1 VILAAFALTLLGPLG
16 VAAGQAQ
23 PVIPENQN
31 RMRLDIDAVTPRVLG
46 AASETVTVT
55 GKVTNTGDRRID
67 DVQVQLQRG
76 ERLDSEAKLA
86 DARNQPTESARSS
99 FVTVSAALEPGQS
112 APVTLTAPVRTGST
126 SLHIDQPGIYPVL
139 VNVNGRPEY
148 GGRAR
153 LATASLVLPVLAVP
167 GNAPTAPPGG
177 PTRVGMLWPLIDQPH
192 QVPTTDGRLLLTD
205 DDLATSLTP
214 DGRLGGLVSAVEQ
227 VKTTDPAMLE
237 AICFAVDPDLLQT
250 VQLMTAGYR
259 VRTPGGVVD
268 GKGAEAAKEWLERV
282 RALTAGQCVL
292 PVPFA
297 DADLSA
303 LSRAGAVDLE
313 KLAVTAE
320 TIAAD
325 VLKPAQPLTGVLWPA
340 GGTLDQ
346 RTLFD
351 LAATGTTTVLTDS
364 AHVHN
369 LSGAGPY
376 GIGDTSA
383 QNKVLAVP
391 VDSLVSTLLADG
403 GYAPGAGGAPS
414 VQNGIAA
421 LTFRLA
427 FSGRAAPAANPL
439 LIAPPRRWAAS
450 PAELNLL
457 LGTLRQLISAGLAAP
472 QELGRAVSGTPRGTV
487 NGLDYTAG
495 DSGLELAPSIGSEV
509 ARVNA
514 TQRDFLAA
522 MAMDDRDKVDPRTLV
537 APLQYGLLRA
547 TSTAWRGRPEQAG
560 GAVDDVA
567 AQLDGLRSQV
577 TITNTGRPLTLAS
590 GNSPIPVLLSNA
602 MPVSVVVR
610 VRVADTP
617 GLRPGPVA
625 DMIIPARGAINRYL
639 PAEVARSGRF
649 TVDVSLATPGG
660 TALGSTT
667 RLELTSTA
675 YGSITLIITGTAAAA
690 LFLLVG
696 LRIYR
701 RVRAAR
707 RGEPETRVPAEGGA
721 D

>member
-1 VILAAFALTLLGPLG
+1 V
-16 VAAGQAQ
+16 
-23 PVIPENQN
+23 
-31 RMRLDIDAVTPRVLG
+31 G
-46 AASETVTVT
+46 AP
-55 GKVTNTGDRRID
+55 G
-67 DVQVQLQRG
+67 
-76 ERLDSEAKLA
+76 
-86 DARNQPTESARSS
+86 SA
-99 FVTVSAALEPGQS
+99 
-112 APVTLTAPVRTGST
+112 
-126 SLHIDQPGIYPVL
+126 
-139 VNVNGRPEY
+139 
-148 GGRAR
+148 
-153 LATASLVLPVLAVP
+153 
-167 GNAPTAPPGG
+167 
-177 PTRVGMLWPLIDQPH
+177 
-192 QVPTTDGRLLLTD
+192 
-205 DDLATSLTP
+205 
-214 DGRLGGLVSAVEQ
+214 
-227 VKTTDPAMLE
+227 
-237 AICFAVDPDLLQT
+237 
-250 VQLMTAGYR
+250 
-259 VRTPGGVVD
+259 VD
-268 GKGAEAAKEWLERV
+268 GKGAAVAKAWLERV

-320 TIAAD
+320 SVAAD

-369 LSGAGPY
+369 PSGVGPY
-376 GIGDTSA
+376 GIGDTTA
-383 QNKVLAVP
+383 QNKVLAMP
-391 VDSLVSTLLADG
+391 VDSLVSAFLSDG

-427 FSGRAAPAANPL
+427 FSGRVTPAANPL
-439 LIAPPRRWAAS
+439 LIAPPRRWAA
-450 PAELNLL
+450 PAAELNLL
-457 LGTLRQLISAGLAAP
+457 LRTLQQLISSGLATP
-472 QELGRAVSGTPRGTV
+472 QALGLALSGAPRGTV
-487 NGLDYTAG
+487 NSLDYTAS

-547 TSTAWRGRPEQAG
+547 TSTAWRGRAQEAG
-560 GAVDDVA
+560 DAVNAVA
-567 AQLDGLRSQV
+567 AQLDGLRAQV
-577 TITNTGRPLTLAS
+577 TVTNTGRPLTLAS
-590 GNSPIPVLLSNA
+590 GNSPIPVLLSNS

-617 GLRPGPVA
+617 GLRPGPTA
-625 DMIIPARGAINRYL
+625 DMIIPARGATTRYL

-649 TVDVSLATPGG
+649 TVDVSLVTPGG
-660 TALGSTT
+660 TPLGSTA

-675 YGSITLIITGTAAAA
+675 YGSITLIITAVAAGA

-707 RGEPETRVPAEGGA
+707 LGEPPVPAEGGA